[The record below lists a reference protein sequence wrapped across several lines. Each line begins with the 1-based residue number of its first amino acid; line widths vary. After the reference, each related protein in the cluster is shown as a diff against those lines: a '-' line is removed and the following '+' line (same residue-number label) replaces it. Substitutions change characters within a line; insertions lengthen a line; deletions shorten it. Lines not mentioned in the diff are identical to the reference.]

1 MPTLKIIIDISTHK
15 ELRKIYF
22 KQHEVP
28 QISSL
33 SLNEQIRNSKIVII
47 DVRYPKEFAKLH
59 IEDSINIP
67 MTEIFED
74 RNVMGSFINS
84 NAVFVCTNGKRSKWV
99 TQFLIDQANSTQV
112 SSLEGGLNKWF
123 EDLDNPKTT
132 IHI

>member
-67 MTEIFED
+67 MPEIIED
-74 RNVMGSFINS
+74 HKVMKSFIDKNV
-84 NAVFVCTNGKRSKWV
+84 VFVCTNGKRSKWIV
-99 TQFLIDQANSTQV
+99 QFLIEQAKFTRV
-112 SSLEGGLNKWF
+112 SNLVGGLNNWF
-123 EDLDNPKTT
+123 EDS
-132 IHI
+132 